1 MTEGM
6 ITADPIAWKHAL
18 ARFKTAKA
26 ECESSGPPSD
36 RNSRNPSLDRYCQA
50 EAQLLHLPAPDIE
63 AVIAKLMVLWDHIIA
78 RKCEPPAPELK
89 VIGDL
94 RRVQMINGLY

>member
-6 ITADPIAWKHAL
+6 IIADPIAWEHAL

-36 RNSRNPSLDRYCQA
+36 RNTRNPSLDRYCRA
-50 EAQLLHLPAPDIE
+50 EAQLLALPAPDVE
-63 AVIAKLMVLWDHIIA
+63 AVIAKLMILWDHIIYMNS
-78 RKCEPPAPELK
+78 EDPAPELK

-94 RRVQMINGLY
+94 RRVQMVNGLH